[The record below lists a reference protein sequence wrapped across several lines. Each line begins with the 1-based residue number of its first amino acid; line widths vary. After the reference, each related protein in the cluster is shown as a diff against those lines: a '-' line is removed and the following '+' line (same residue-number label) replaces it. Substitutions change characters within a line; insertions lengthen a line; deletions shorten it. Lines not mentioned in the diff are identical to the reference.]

1 VSKLFSCGG
10 QRELQ
15 EIHGPQ
21 PFPYHSPC
29 RLLSCAVL
37 VWLVGTPPNEEL
49 AHRQHRVES
58 QWKKF
63 LVATTWQGGQVGGQH
78 KGIFSR
84 RSYMKE
90 EFSSQRREM
99 FCSWSPTWPP
109 LRHVQ
114 TSNICHLNCISGSNP
129 APLDIKTD
137 PLPNSEKIT
146 LPVAIIA
153 SNRPNYLYRMLRSV
167 LAAQGADPSKI
178 TVFIDGYFEE
188 PLAVA
193 RLFGIRGIQHTPISS
208 KNARISQVRS
218 AYM

>member
-1 VSKLFSCGG
+1 MYG
-10 QRELQ
+10 
-15 EIHGPQ
+15 I
-21 PFPYHSPC
+21 
-29 RLLSCAVL
+29 
-37 VWLVGTPPNEEL
+37 TPPP
-49 AHRQHRVES
+49 
-58 QWKKF
+58 
-63 LVATTWQGGQVGGQH
+63 
-78 KGIFSR
+78 
-84 RSYMKE
+84 
-90 EFSSQRREM
+90 
-99 FCSWSPTWPP
+99 SPPG
-109 LRHVQ
+109 VQ
-114 TSNICHLNCISGSNP
+114 ASNVCHLNCISGSNP

-137 PLPNSEKIT
+137 PLPNGEKIT